1 MLRQTEN
8 KLQDINQK
16 LLTDSAEEKPQ
27 LKTLQKMTTKASS
40 FKTEAIEN
48 TEKVSEREIHL
59 IEERAK
65 ANSAL
70 FADLLTTIEN
80 NIETANQ

>member
-1 MLRQTEN
+1 
-8 KLQDINQK
+8 
-16 LLTDSAEEKPQ
+16 
-27 LKTLQKMTTKASS
+27 MTTKASS

-70 FADLLTTIEN
+70 FVDLLTTIEN